1 MRLFFSMLV
10 LLACSALAHG
20 QIFDPVKWSFSSQ
33 HVADDEYE
41 LFFDA
46 RIEVGWAIYSQHI
59 EEGGPIPTT
68 FEFDAGD
75 HFTLIGDVQESD
87 NAKTAR
93 DPIFDMQLTKFYDK
107 ARFTQRV
114 RVKDTSRPIAGYLTF
129 MTCDDERCLPP
140 KDVEYAIVVTRPGN
154 DRAETQ
160 STGDQAPE
168 TPAVIVM
175 NLPDDA
181 DGSGGDENINPGQQ
195 SGLFTP
201 VSWSTYFERTED
213 SMYLLTVRAELEKG
227 WHIYS
232 QFTGEGPIPTT
243 FYFDDLEGVEYLG
256 EVAEDGPERLEGPD
270 IFFDSDQIKFKK
282 RVDFTQK
289 AAIAPS
295 VTAVTGE
302 LEFMVCNDERCLPP
316 DFVEFTFD
324 LTGEAGIPAVADRD
338 GSDMPADVAGLDQSI
353 PSIIKTYEDPVGDCH
368 VEASEEGDSLLWTF
382 VLGFLG
388 GLLALL
394 TPCVFPMIP
403 LTVSFFSKDTKRKGW
418 WNGVVYGTSIIVIY
432 VTVGLLITALFGATA
447 LNELSTNWIANTL
460 FFLIFIAFAFSFFGY
475 YEIQL
480 PSKWA
485 NRSDRLADK
494 GGLLGIFFMAFTLAI
509 VSFSCTGP
517 IIGSAIVQ
525 SATSSLGPFVVM
537 LGFSTALALPF
548 GLFAAFPAWLNSLPR
563 SGSWMNS
570 VKVILG
576 FLELALAFKFL
587 SVADMTSHWGVLR
600 YEVFLGAWAQIAIAM
615 ALYLFGVLRFPHDS
629 PVKRLNWKRLTLALG
644 MSVLAVY
651 LVTGFMYSDKTK
663 TYNSLPMLSGLAP
676 PAHYNFFKPVPE
688 GDPEIKARYP
698 SYSKCA
704 SNLDCFHDYY
714 EGVAYANEVNKPIF
728 LDFTGYG
735 CVNCRKT
742 EEHIWVKDRVWS
754 KLKNDYVMISLYVDD
769 RKPLD
774 EEIYS
779 KTQNKKLR
787 NIGNKWADFQIAN
800 FEQNSQPL
808 YVILSPDEQVL
819 ATPRGYREGVEEYA
833 EFLECGL
840 MTFRQIEQRVGEL
853 RE

>member
-1 MRLFFSMLV
+1 MRWLFS
-10 LLACSALAHG
+10 LLALLTCSSLALG
-20 QIFDPVKWSFSSQ
+20 QMFDPVDWKFSAERVGDNQ
-33 HVADDEYE
+33 YD

-46 RIEVGWAIYSQHI
+46 KIDAGWAIYSQNI
-59 EEGGPIPTT
+59 ADGGPIPTT
-68 FEFDAGD
+68 FEFDAGE
-75 HFTLIGDVQESD
+75 HYQLIGNVKESD
-87 NAKTAR
+87 NAKTDR
-93 DPIFDMQLTKFYDK
+93 DPIFDMQLTKFYK
-107 ARFTQRV
+107 EARFTQRV
-114 RVKDTSRPIAGYLTF
+114 EIGDATKPISGYLTF

-140 KDVEYAIVVTRPGN
+140 KDVEFSISVAK
-154 DRAETQ
+154 
-160 STGDQAPE
+160 
-168 TPAVIVM
+168 
-175 NLPDDA
+175 
-181 DGSGGDENINPGQQ
+181 SGGDGAAADPAGGDQQDGQIIVVDLPGENGDVADVEVDAGQSQLFNPV
-195 SGLFTP
+195 T
-201 VSWSTYFERTED
+201 WSTFYKRFD
-213 SMYLLTVRAELEKG
+213 SGHLALTVRAEIEQG
-227 WHIYS
+227 WYIYS
-232 QFTGEGPIPTT
+232 QFTGEGPVPTT
-243 FYFDDLEGVEYLG
+243 FYFDEIDGVEYLSAVSETG
-256 EVAEDGPERLEGPD
+256 PQRVDGYD
-270 IFFDSDQIKFKK
+270 IHFDSDQVKWKQV
-282 RVDFTQK
+282 VDFTRM
-289 AAIAPS
+289 AE
-295 VTAVTGE
+295 VTGDVRVITGE
-302 LEFMVCNDERCLPP
+302 LEFMTCNDERCLAPTYV
-316 DFVEFTFD
+316 DFSID
-324 LTGEAGIPAVADRD
+324 LTREAGVPAAATGALNEVATTDAD
-338 GSDMPADVAGLDQSI
+338 GIDQSI
-353 PSIIKTYEDPVGDCH
+353 PSIIETYQDPVGDCY
-368 VEASEEGDSLLWTF
+368 VEETDDGGSLLWTF

-418 WNGVVYGTSIIVIY
+418 WNGVVYGASIIVIY
-432 VTVGLLITALFGATA
+432 VTVGLLITGLFGATA
-447 LNELSTNWIANTL
+447 LNELSTNWIANSL
-460 FFLIFIAFAFSFFGY
+460 FFLIFVAFAFSFFGY

-525 SATSSLGPFVVM
+525 SATNKLGPFVVM
-537 LGFSTALALPF
+537 LGFSSALALPF

-600 YEVFLGAWAQIAIAM
+600 YEVFLGVWALIAIAM
-615 ALYLFGVLRFPHDS
+615 ALYLFGVIRFPHDS
-629 PVKRLNWKRLTLALG
+629 PMKRRNWKRMGLALG
-644 MSVLAVY
+644 MSVLSVY
-651 LVTGFMYSDKTK
+651 LLTGFMPNDRTK

-688 GDPEIKARYP
+688 SDPEIKARYP

-704 SNLDCFHDYY
+704 NNLDCFHDFY

-742 EEHIWVKDRVWS
+742 EEHIWVKDQVWNR
-754 KLKNDYVMISLYVDD
+754 LKNDFVMISLYVDD
-769 RKPLD
+769 RKPLE

-787 NIGNKWADFQIAN
+787 NVGNMWADFQIAN

-808 YVILSPDEQVL
+808 YVILSPDQQVL

-840 MTFRQIEQRVGEL
+840 STFRQLDQRIGEL
-853 RE
+853 RTE